1 MEVIKMAD
9 YIIDLGKEG
18 GRGGGEIMFAGT
30 PEQLVKQK
38 DNYTGKF
45 LAPELA
51 R

>member
-1 MEVIKMAD
+1 MAD

-30 PEQLVKQK
+30 PEELAAVRN
-38 DNYTGKF
+38 NYTGEF
-45 LAPELA
+45 LGAELK